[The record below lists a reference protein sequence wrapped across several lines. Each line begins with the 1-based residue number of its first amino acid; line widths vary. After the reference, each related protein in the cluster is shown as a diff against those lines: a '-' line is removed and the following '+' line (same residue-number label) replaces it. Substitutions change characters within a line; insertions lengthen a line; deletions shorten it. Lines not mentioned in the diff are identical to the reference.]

1 MPTNLDELF
10 NILTVKEKL
19 HLLTYT
25 HTKVLHFLYLY
36 AQQNENVFMS
46 LQLSLNNFG
55 DILFGGEVKKYYLVI

>member
-36 AQQNENVFMS
+36 AQQNEYVFMS
-46 LQLSLNNFG
+46 LQLSLNHFC
-55 DILFGGEVKKYYLVI
+55 DILIGGDVHTYYLDM